1 MGRNRE
7 ILLWLLAA
15 VVMVCVTV
23 VAAMWYRSNGQEPE
37 AVEEIDDGRITYQGK
52 EYLPNSSLQT
62 VLLIGIDREL
72 DAQNVSYNNQLQSD
86 FLLLLVLDHREQSY
100 WMLHLNRDTMCDIPI
115 LDLNGSRIGYR
126 NGQLALAHTYGTG
139 EKDSCINTVKAVS
152 RLLYDVEVQS
162 YARIPV
168 QAVAALNDAVGGVDV
183 TVEDDFSGV
192 DDSLV
197 MGERVH
203 LTGKQAETFIRARSG
218 MADSSNLRR
227 MERQRQYLRGLM
239 EKLEAGQG
247 SGMLDRAVD
256 ALNADL
262 TTDLSAGSL
271 SQLGQALEDYTFIG
285 FVTLPGS
292 AAQGETYMEYT
303 LDADALQRIV
313 VEQFYHPIG

>member
-1 MGRNRE
+1 MRRNRE

-15 VVMVCVTV
+15 AVMVCVTV
-23 VAAMWYRSNGQEPE
+23 TAAMWYRSGRQEPQMP
-37 AVEEIDDGRITYQGK
+37 EEIDDGRIAYQGR
-52 EYLPNSSLQT
+52 EYLPQSSLQT

-72 DAQNVSYNNQLQSD
+72 DSENLSYNNQLQSD
-86 FLLLLVLDHREQSY
+86 FLLLLVLDHKAQSY

-115 LDLNGSRIGYR
+115 LDMNGSRIGYR
-126 NGQLALAHTYGTG
+126 SGQLALAHTYGTG
-139 EKDSCINTVKAVS
+139 GKDSCINTVKAVR
-152 RLLYDVEVQS
+152 RLLYDVEIQS

-183 TVEDDFSGV
+183 TVEDDFTGV
-192 DDSLV
+192 DASLV

-203 LTGKQAETFIRARSG
+203 LTGRQAETFIRARSG

-227 MERQRQYLRGLM
+227 MERQRQYLQGLM

-256 ALNADL
+256 VLNADL
-262 TTDLSAGSL
+262 TTDLSAGRL
-271 SQLGQALEDYTFIG
+271 SQLGEALEKYTFTG
-285 FVTLPGS
+285 FVTLPGT

-303 LDADALQRIV
+303 LDADALQQIV
-313 VEQFYHPIG
+313 VERFYRPME

>member
-1 MGRNRE
+1 MRRNRE
-7 ILLWLLAA
+7 IRLWLLAA
-15 VVMVCVTV
+15 VAMICVTV
-23 VAAMWYRSNGQEPE
+23 AAAMWYRNRQEPE
-37 AVEEIDDGRITYQGK
+37 QAEEIDDGRITYQGK
-52 EYLPNSSLQT
+52 EYLPKSYLQT

-72 DAQNVSYNNQLQSD
+72 DAQNLSYNNQLQSD
-86 FLLLLVLDHREQSY
+86 FLLLLVLDHRGQSY

-152 RLLYDVEVQS
+152 RLLYDVEIQS

-183 TVEDDFSGV
+183 MVEDDFSGV
-192 DDSLV
+192 DASLV
-197 MGERVH
+197 MGEQVH
-203 LTGKQAETFIRARSG
+203 LTGEQAETFIRARGG

-227 MERQRQYLRGLM
+227 MERQQQYLRGLM

-247 SGMLDRAVD
+247 SGMLDIAVD

-262 TTDLSAGSL
+262 TTDLSAGRL
-271 SQLGQALEDYTFIG
+271 SQLGQALEDYDFAG

-313 VEQFYHPIG
+313 VEQFYRPME